1 MKAVTQ
7 MGLVTSQ
14 KPCNKDLLFIGNST
28 GSYQSK
34 DTGAAHRFPANV
46 GFLQVFEKAKMN
58 AHSGVSP
65 S

>member
-1 MKAVTQ
+1 
-7 MGLVTSQ
+7 MGSVTSQ
-14 KPCNKDLLFIGNST
+14 KPCNKDLLFTGDST

-34 DTGAAHRFPANV
+34 DTRAAHRFPANV
-46 GFLQVFEKAKMN
+46 GFLQVFEKTKTN